1 LGYIHINNLYK
12 NQIVLLFKEC
22 YALEKLHG
30 TSSHIS
36 WNNKEKKISFFSG
49 GAEHLLFRS
58 LFDIDFLKE
67 QFIKRCNH
75 NVTIYGEAYGGKMQN
90 MQATYGDKLRF
101 AAFDVKI
108 EDSWMNVDRAC
119 NFVKH
124 FDLDFVPF
132 EKCSTDIEILN
143 AMRDKPS
150 EQAIKCGILVP
161 RQREGIVIRPLIEMK
176 TEDGS
181 RIIAKHRIKE
191 FSETKTERYIDPE
204 KNVVLEKANEIADE
218 WCTEMRLTHVLQ
230 HFPQDITINMTP
242 KVIEAMIEDIERES
256 EGEIEKSREARKAIS
271 KLTFEM
277 FKNRLNKEVN
287 NG

>member
-1 LGYIHINNLYK
+1 MGYIHINNLYK

-36 WNNKEKKISFFSG
+36 WNNKEKKVSFFSG
-49 GAEHLLFRS
+49 GAEHLLFRN
-58 LFDIDFLKE
+58 LFDIDFLNE
-67 QFIKRCNH
+67 QFNKRCNY

-124 FDLDFVPF
+124 FGLDFVPF
-132 EKCSTDIEILN
+132 EKCSTDIDVLN

-150 EQAIKCGILVP
+150 EQAVKCGILTP

-204 KNVVLEKANEIADE
+204 KNIILEKANEIADE

-230 HFPQDITINMTP
+230 HFPKDININMTP

-256 EGEIEKSREARKAIS
+256 EGEIQKSREARKAIS

-277 FKNRLNKEVN
+277 FKNRLEVSN
-287 NG
+287 EKK